1 MWIKKTIEPSIIQC
15 PHCMTLNNV
24 ENCPNGARPLCSKC
38 KIPLGGVRKSK
49 KALPSKMGHALS
61 TLLLIGSAFFTFLM
75 LQAPAKYHVDFSD
88 VEAEE
93 LAKTKVEKN
102 KSDDQL
108 RQLELS
114 LQAEVNNISEKTLRI
129 TATDHYH
136 AILEGRRA
144 FDKQYALTLREKA
157 QLRMVELAS
166 ESSINYRDSIASVAK
181 EAAPHEADVNVI
193 LDPYTDNFALHI
205 DFDMSSM
212 TSGEHGT
219 RTKHH
224 TKESLKNEVETLI
237 SRVTTD
243 IYVFCKDLNIHTIH
257 VGCRHMVRTTY
268 PNGRT
273 ADENTML
280 YKIKIPRNQVK
291 SLSSNP
297 FLHSYS
303 TRKYWNVDA
312 DNFEDIYISTTRL

>member
-1 MWIKKTIEPSIIQC
+1 
-15 PHCMTLNNV
+15 MTLNNV

-38 KIPLGGVRKSK
+38 KTPLGGVRKDK
-49 KALPSKMGHALS
+49 KAFPSKMGYTLS
-61 TLLLIGSAFFTFLM
+61 ALLLIGSAFFTLLM
-75 LQAPAKYHVDFSD
+75 FQAPTKYHVDFSD
-88 VEAEE
+88 VEANE
-93 LAKTKVEKN
+93 LAKTEAEKN
-102 KSDDQL
+102 KYDDQF

-114 LQAEVNNISEKTLRI
+114 LQAEVDNISEKTLRI
-129 TATDHYH
+129 AASNHYD
-136 AILEGRRA
+136 AILEGRRSY
-144 FDKQYALTLREKA
+144 DKQYALTLREKA
-157 QLRMVELAS
+157 QLRMAELAS
-166 ESSINYRDSIASVAK
+166 ESTTTYRDSIASVAK
-181 EAAPHEADVNVI
+181 EAAPQGADVDVI

-243 IYVFCKDLNIHTIH
+243 VYVFCKDLNINTIH

-280 YKIKIPRNQVK
+280 YKIKVPRNQVK

-303 TRKYWNVDA
+303 TRKYWNVDE
-312 DNFEDIYISTTRL
+312 DNFNDIYISTTRL

>member
-1 MWIKKTIEPSIIQC
+1 MGIKKTMEPSIIQC

-38 KIPLGGVRKSK
+38 KTPLGGVRKAK
-49 KALPSKMGHALS
+49 KALPPKMGYALS
-61 TLLLIGSAFFTFLM
+61 VLLLIGSAFFALLM
-75 LQAPAKYHVDFSD
+75 FQAPSKYHVDFSD
-88 VEAEE
+88 EEAEE
-93 LAKTKVEKN
+93 LTKTEVEKN
-102 KSDDQL
+102 KYADQL

-114 LQAEVNNISEKTLRI
+114 LQTEIDNISEKTLRI
-129 TATDHYH
+129 TASNHYD
-136 AILEGRRA
+136 AILEGRRS

-157 QLRMVELAS
+157 QLRMVELVS
-166 ESSINYRDSIASVAK
+166 ESITNYRDSIVSVAK
-181 EAAPHEADVNVI
+181 EAAPRGADVNVI

-224 TKESLKNEVETLI
+224 TKESLKDEVKILI

-243 IYVFCKDLNIHTIH
+243 VYVFCKDLNIHTIH
-257 VGCRHMVRTTY
+257 VGCRHIVRTLY
-268 PNGRT
+268 PDGR
-273 ADENTML
+273 AVDKNTML

-303 TRKYWNVDA
+303 TRKYWNVGV
-312 DNFEDIYISTTRL
+312 DNFNDIYISTTRL